1 MELEKLEKLENIEN
15 GIVDLLSKKYSV
27 DSYNE
32 NINTYKTKIIPLDKF
47 ITNIDIPTDLLNRYL
62 EIDSI
67 LCSYDIDILNLVLK
81 YINLKNKLNKP
92 PYKKYTF
99 RETIYYYLG
108 YDREQQTT
116 ISKEYFEKKSK
127 DINIKIKSKY
137 LQLFN
142 LMF

>member
-92 PYKKYTF
+92 QYKKYTF